1 MTHCGLVLLWMC
13 ACAMGRKQ
21 STLWPFQLLNGHGF
35 QSCQD
40 CSFNRSDAAFVW
52 SNIWILRS
60 ISLLVCYWCDIL
72 IKLSLQQ
79 EITSF
84 KRMLIVLI
92 QPFLRISTY
101 NMTLF
106 QTVVYHQRCSRAAR
120 FSDLVISQD
129 LIVLIQLTAG
139 SLTTQKYCCSYYI
152 QLWSMD
158 QGNST

>member
-120 FSDLVISQD
+120 FSNKPRFDRADSINSRFFDNSKILLLLLHST
-129 LIVLIQLTAG
+129 LING
-139 SLTTQKYCCSYYI
+139 SR
-152 QLWSMD
+152 
-158 QGNST
+158 